1 MNPEQIRALIRQ
13 LLEQRAT
20 HEQVI
25 ADTRS
30 AVGTGTPN
38 AEQATALRSA
48 RDAITTIDADLDQ
61 QQAALREA
69 LDEQTRQAN
78 AAALRAEL
86 GQQSRTGGARVI
98 NEERTYTRER
108 NRRGEA
114 SFFVDAFR
122 ATQLGDV
129 NALSRLQRHA
139 QEVAV
144 EREAPADRG
153 DGGDGMQQRAVST
166 GSFGG
171 LIIPQYLVSLAAR
184 VIRNGRPFANACMR
198 LPLPEQ
204 GMSLIIPRG
213 TTGGAVAAQATENS
227 ALQNTDEVWANLT
240 VPVAT
245 IGGQQDVSRQSL
257 ERGTPG
263 IDELVYL
270 DLAGA
275 YHAEL
280 DRQVLNGSGASGQ
293 MLGIVSTAGITTATA
308 FGAAVTAANLNTKVA
323 GAIASVAGA
332 GAGLNPELITMHPRR
347 WGYLTGL
354 SDTAGRPLVVPNA
367 GAGQNVLAANLN
379 PGGYGGG
386 DSPDDFRALNI
397 VGSMQGIPVITDAN
411 VPTTV
416 GTNSE
421 DVILVTDTDAN
432 CLLWEDGDGMP
443 RQLRFEQTLGQNLTV
458 KLIAYGYA
466 AFSAG
471 RYPQGVARVGGAD
484 TAAGNGLIAP
494 TF

>member
-1 MNPEQIRALIRQ
+1 VNPEQIRARIRE
-13 LLEQRAT
+13 LLAQRAT
-20 HEQVI
+20 HETTI
-25 ADTRS
+25 TDTRAAIGS
-30 AVGTGTPN
+30 GDPT

-48 RDAITTIDADLDQ
+48 REGIVGIDGELDTQ
-61 QQAALREA
+61 QQALRDA
-69 LDEQTRQAN
+69 LDEQTRNAN

-86 GQQSRTGGARVI
+86 GDGGDGQQRGQGGATVTR
-98 NEERTYTRER
+98 EQRTYSAER
-108 NRRGEA
+108 DRRGEA

-122 ATQLGDV
+122 STHLGDV
-129 NALSRLQRHA
+129 NALERLRRHA
-139 QEVAV
+139 DEVRV
-144 EREAPADRG
+144 EGEG
-153 DGGDGMQQRAVST
+153 QQSRAVST

-171 LIIPQYLVSLAAR
+171 LVIPQYLIGLAAR
-184 VIRNGRPFANACMR
+184 VMRAGRPLANTVAR
-198 LPLPEQ
+198 LPLPET

-213 TTGGAVAAQATENS
+213 TTGAAVSSQATENS

-263 IDELVYL
+263 IDQIVYM

-280 DRQVLNGSGASGQ
+280 DRQVAAGTGASGQ
-293 MLGIVSTAGITTATA
+293 MLGVLNTAGIFTATP
-308 FGAAVTAANLNTKVA
+308 FGAPVTGALLNTKVA
-323 GAIASVAGA
+323 GGIAGVG
-332 GAGLNPELITMHPRR
+332 GVGVGITAKVLAMHPRR
-347 WGYLTGL
+347 WGFLTSL

-367 GAGQNVLAANLN
+367 AAGANVLASMTVIGQTSA
-379 PGGYGGG
+379 G
-386 DSPDDFRALNI
+386 DDPTDYRQATP
-397 VGSMQGIPVITDAN
+397 VGTMHGLPVITDAN
-411 VPTTV
+411 IPTTV

-421 DVILVTDTDAN
+421 DPILVLDNDHT
-432 CLLWEDGDGMP
+432 LLWEEGDGMP

-466 AFSAG
+466 AFTAG
-471 RYPQGVARVGGAD
+471 RYPQAVGRVGGAD
-484 TAAGNGLIAP
+484 TGAGNGLIAP